1 MPVAVQSGL
10 FTLIAM
16 LIARIVARWGGP
28 LPIAVQQVGSQI
40 ESISWLTAGGFQ
52 SAMSAF
58 MGQNFGANRWDRVYR
73 GYFIGLAIAAVI
85 GAVATAVLVF
95 GGAEPLFA
103 LFIPEAEAVAQG
115 VIYLRILSVSQL
127 WMAIEI
133 VTAGAFIGQGQTSP
147 PAVIGGVVF
156 NVLRIP
162 GALLLSRTSLGGL
175 SGGVWWAISIS
186 SVLKGLVLAA
196 WYLRSLRSNP
206 KVMSLRSQFARGG
219 ESN

>member
-1 MPVAVQSGL
+1 
-10 FTLIAM
+10 
-16 LIARIVARWGGP
+16 
-28 LPIAVQQVGSQI
+28 
-40 ESISWLTAGGFQ
+40 
-52 SAMSAF
+52 
-58 MGQNFGANRWDRVYR
+58 DRVYR

-95 GGAEPLFA
+95 GAEPLFA

-147 PAVIGGVVF
+147 PAVIGVVF

-162 GALLLSRTSLGGL
+162 GALLLSRTSLGL
-175 SGGVWWAISIS
+175 SGVWWAISIS

-206 KVMSLRSQFARGG
+206 KVMSLRSEFARG